1 MAKLALGLIET
12 RGLIPAVE
20 ATDVALKAAN
30 VKFVGQR
37 TPGTGIVSVSIA
49 GDVAAVR
56 AATEAGAAA
65 AARLGE
71 VLSVEILSRPHD
83 ELDKLAPQA

>member
-1 MAKLALGLIET
+1 MAKMALGLIET
-12 RGLIPAVE
+12 RGMVPAVE
-20 ATDVALKAAN
+20 AADVALKAAN
-30 VKFVGQR
+30 VALAGSR
-37 TPGTGIVSVSIA
+37 ATGSGLISISLV

-71 VLSVEILSRPHD
+71 VVSVEVLSRPHD
-83 ELDKLAPQA
+83 ELDKLMPK

>member
-1 MAKLALGLIET
+1 MAKPALGLIET
-12 RGLIPAVE
+12 RGIIPAVE
-20 ATDVALKAAN
+20 ATDCALKAAN
-30 VKFVGQR
+30 VTFAGQR
-37 TPGTGIVSVSIA
+37 TAGSGLITVLFT

-71 VLSVEILSRPHD
+71 VVSVEVLSRPHD
-83 ELDKLAPQA
+83 EVDKLLPRK